1 MSTEGSDQLPHA
13 TAKSLRVIGKLRV
26 LPEDFQ
32 VVEIPAY
39 PPEGRGD
46 HLFIYFEKTGL
57 NTADAVRKLALALK
71 TDPAGASWAGLKDR
85 HAVTTQWASVFGG
98 DPDAALAL
106 ELPGIRV
113 LAAQRHG
120 HKLRTGHLRGNRFV
134 IRVRCEPGNLETAQ
148 TIMSQLAEHGTP
160 NFYGEQRFGR
170 DAGNLSR
177 ARRWLLEGG
186 RAPRDR
192 FERKL
197 LVSTL
202 QSDAFNR
209 WLAERMHRVG
219 LSQPIEGDVMRKE
232 DSHGLFVANDLQDA
246 AARMTAWEI
255 SPTGPMFGSK
265 MRRPEGPALEIED
278 ALLEQY
284 RIPDAVQA
292 QIRKIAEGTRRVSRI
307 RPTDVELSEFGQ
319 GVELRFNL
327 PKGAY
332 ATVVLRELLKPPA
345 TEAADLPSEAEPSE
359 EHT

>member
-13 TAKSLRVIGKLRV
+13 TAKSLRVIGKLRA

-39 PPEGRGD
+39 DPQGRGD
-46 HLFIYFEKTGL
+46 HLFIQFEKTGL
-57 NTADAVRKLALALK
+57 NTADAVRKLALALDA
-71 TDPAGASWAGLKDR
+71 DPAAASFAGLKDR
-85 HAVTTQWASVFGG
+85 HAVTTQWASVFGAE
-98 DPDAALAL
+98 PERALAL

-120 HKLRTGHLRGNRFV
+120 HKLRTGHLRGNRFM
-134 IRVRCEPGNLETAQ
+134 IRVRCGPGNLVTAQ
-148 TIMSQLAEHGTP
+148 TVMSQLAEHGTP

-170 DAGNLSR
+170 DAGNLLR

-202 QSDAFNR
+202 QSEAFNR
-209 WLAERMHRVG
+209 WLADRMHSVG
-219 LSQPIEGDVMRKE
+219 LAQPIAGDVMRKE
-232 DSHGLFVANDLQDA
+232 DSHGLFVANDLPDA
-246 AARMTAWEI
+246 VARMASWEI

-265 MRRPEGPALEIED
+265 MRAPEGAALLIEQ
-278 ALLEQY
+278 ALLEQF
-284 RIPDAVQA
+284 RIPEAVQA

-307 RPTDVELSEFGQ
+307 RPTDVEVSDFGQ
-319 GVELRFNL
+319 GIELRFSL

-332 ATVVLRELLKPPA
+332 ATVVLRELLKNPA
-345 TEAADLPSEAEPSE
+345 TEAFEAPGEAESAE
-359 EHT
+359 GLD